1 MAIQNV
7 SSTDP
12 TVTSNQSNQ
21 TLPNQT
27 VTQDDFLK
35 LLISQLQNQDPLQ
48 PMDNQQFAV
57 QLATF
62 NSLSQLIDIDNKLGS
77 LQTAQGTNNQ
87 FNAASLIGKEVVTSG
102 NTVNL
107 QSGGAT
113 PVNYQLA
120 GNATKVVVSIQDS
133 GGGIVR
139 QLDAGQQN
147 AGTRTIT
154 WDGKDSSG
162 NALPSG
168 AYTFAIN
175 ASDINGNAVS
185 ASGQVQGIVT
195 GVTLTGS
202 DPVLELGTLQ
212 VPFSSVTSVRAGN

>member
-7 SSTDP
+7 GSTDS
-12 TVTSNQSNQ
+12 TGTSNQSSQ

-77 LQTAQGTNNQ
+77 LQTAQGTTNQ

-107 QSGGAT
+107 QSGKAT
-113 PVNYQLA
+113 PIGYQLA
-120 GNATKVVVSIQDS
+120 ANAAKVVVNIQDS

-139 QLDAGQQN
+139 QLNAGQQN
-147 AGTRTIT
+147 AGDQTIT
-154 WDGKDSSG
+154 WDGKSASG
-162 NALPSG
+162 NAAPSG
-168 AYTFAIN
+168 VYTFAIN
-175 ASDINGNAVS
+175 AFDINGKQIS
-185 ASGQVQGIVT
+185 ASGQVQGVVT
-195 GVTLTGS
+195 GVTLNGS
-202 DPVLELGTLQ
+202 EPVLELGNLQ
-212 VPFSSVTSVRAGN
+212 VPFSRVTSVRALN

>member
-1 MAIQNV
+1 
-7 SSTDP
+7 
-12 TVTSNQSNQ
+12 
-21 TLPNQT
+21 
-27 VTQDDFLK
+27 
-35 LLISQLQNQDPLQ
+35 
-48 PMDNQQFAV
+48 MDNQQFAV

-102 NTVNL
+102 NTVSL

-113 PVNYQLA
+113 PINYQLA
-120 GNATKVVVSIQDS
+120 ANAAKVVVNIQDS

-147 AGTRTIT
+147 AGNQTVT
-154 WDGKDSSG
+154 WDGKDASG

-168 AYTFAIN
+168 VYTFAIN
-175 ASDINGNAVS
+175 ASDINGKAVS
-185 ASGQVQGIVT
+185 ASGQVQGLVT

-202 DPVLELGTLQ
+202 DPVLELGNLQ
-212 VPFSSVTSVRAGN
+212 VPFSSVTSVRSGN